1 MTHLLYL
8 TSLADLLK
16 AASLIRVCSLLTLL
30 TFSSSSSSDTQQENI
45 HLLLQDS

>member
-16 AASLIRVCSLLTLL
+16 AASLIHVCSLLTLL
-30 TFSSSSSSDTQQENI
+30 TFSSSDTQQENI